1 MKPQINNVSFFP
13 FSMPIEDY
21 LFSFLSVFLI
31 NTIIII
37 VAFYF
42 IEKKIDI
49 KKIFFSDLCATTFSV
64 ISHMVGM
71 ISLTII
77 SISVDNEYYE
87 GTDLIKQIKSGI
99 YLATNH
105 SPLDSIWS
113 ILFTLFG
120 FLISMVIIFF
130 SNYFISFIQTDFTKK
145 QKAITSLVLSLATA
159 PYIFF
164 FPNQWH
170 CGMISC
176 K

>member
-37 VAFYF
+37 VAF
-42 IEKKIDI
+42 

-170 CGMISC
+170 
-176 K
+176 